1 MNMLKKKKTDRQQSS
16 QKAFQRSDVYG
27 LLSLIYSQEP
37 DESFIEKLN
46 SGNSRLFFIKEGMW
60 DEKFWTQS
68 VKKICENLAVEYTR
82 LFIGPKDHISPFESL
97 YNFKKGDIRQI
108 WGTATVEVKRIIES
122 AGLSFRKDY
131 GGIPD
136 HISIEL
142 EFMQK
147 LVKKEAELWNE
158 QKNGSLLFRTIELEK
173 KFIDE
178 HLKVWIPGF
187 CQKVIEAARYDFYRN
202 VAELTGDFI
211 VTEKEEV
218 ESLLSFFSE

>member
-1 MNMLKKKKTDRQQSS
+1 MPRKKKMDRKKFSEI
-16 QKAFQRSDVYG
+16 AYRRSNVYG
-27 LLSLIYSQEP
+27 LLSFFYSHEP
-37 DESFIEKLN
+37 DESFIKNLDSSSLLHFGRSKI
-46 SGNSRLFFIKEGMW
+46 SGDKE
-60 DEKFWTQS
+60 FWAQPTD
-68 VKKICENLAVEYTR
+68 KICEDLAVEYTR
-82 LFIGPKDHISPFESL
+82 LFIGPKDHIPPFESL
-97 YNFKKGDIRQI
+97 YNFKKGEIRQI
-108 WGTATVEVKRIIES
+108 WGTATVEVKKLIES
-122 AGLSFRKDY
+122 AGLSFNKDY

-147 LVKKEAELWNE
+147 LVKKEAELWDE
-158 QKNGSLLFRTIELEK
+158 QKNGSLLFKTIKLEK

-202 VAELTGDFI
+202 VAELTEDFV

-218 ESLLSFFSE
+218 ENLLSFFTE

>member
-1 MNMLKKKKTDRQQSS
+1 MIKKKKTDRQKSS
-16 QKAFQRSDVYG
+16 QKAFQRSDIYG
-27 LLSLIYSQEP
+27 LLSLVYSQEP
-37 DESFIEKLN
+37 DESFIENL
-46 SGNSRLFFIKEGMW
+46 SSSNSRLFFVKAEMG

-68 VKKICENLAVEYTR
+68 VQKICESLAVEYTR
-82 LFIGPKDHISPFESL
+82 LFIGPKDHIPPFESL
-97 YNFKKGDIRQI
+97 YNFKKGEIRQI

-147 LVKKEAELWNE
+147 LVKKEAELWDE
-158 QKNGSLLFRTIELEK
+158 QKNGSLLFKTIKLEK

-178 HLKVWIPGF
+178 HLKVWIPSF
-187 CQKVIEAARYDFYRN
+187 CQKVKEAARYGFYRN
-202 VAELTGDFI
+202 VTELTEDFI

-218 ESLLSFFSE
+218 ENLLSFFTE